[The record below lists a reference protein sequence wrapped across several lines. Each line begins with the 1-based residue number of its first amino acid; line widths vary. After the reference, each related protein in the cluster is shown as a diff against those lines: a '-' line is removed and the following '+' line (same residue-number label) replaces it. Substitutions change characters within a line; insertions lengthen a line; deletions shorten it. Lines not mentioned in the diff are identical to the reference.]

1 MIETEKRKIKAECIK
16 IKCLECSNG
25 NKKEVL
31 NCEIKSCP
39 LHRYRTGEKTA
50 EQYTEKLTKQ
60 QAIRKYC
67 LECYMYNAKAV
78 KDCSFKNCA
87 LWRYRKGTESEN

>member
-1 MIETEKRKIKAECIK
+1 MRTDKRNTKAECIK

-31 NCEIKSCP
+31 NCKIKNCS
-39 LHRYRTGEKTA
+39 LHRYRTGEKTV

-67 LECYMYNAKAV
+67 LECYMDNIKAV
-78 KDCSFKNCA
+78 KNCIFKDCA
-87 LWRYRKGTESEN
+87 LWRYRKGKKSEN

>member
-1 MIETEKRKIKAECIK
+1 MRTDKRNTKAECIK

-31 NCEIKSCP
+31 NCKIKNCP
-39 LHRYRTGEKTA
+39 LHRYRTGEKTV
-50 EQYTEKLTKQ
+50 EQYAEKLTKQ

-67 LECYMYNAKAV
+67 LECYMDNIKAV
-78 KDCSFKNCA
+78 KNCIFKDCA
-87 LWRYRKGTESEN
+87 LWRYRKGKESEN